1 MRRETRSVYQLTS
14 AAAIAAVYVA
24 LTLMFLPIAY
34 GPISFRIS
42 ELLCILPYFTPAA
55 VPGLTVG
62 CLLANFLAGGAP
74 MDVVF
79 GSLATLA
86 GAWGPYR
93 LRRHRW
99 LVWLPPVMANTL
111 VIPWVLRFAY
121 GNDEF
126 MPVLT
131 ATIFLSEAIAVGL
144 LGNALMLALEKYK
157 RQIFRG
163 SLAR

>member
-1 MRRETRSVYQLTS
+1 M
-14 AAAIAAVYVA
+14 
-24 LTLMFLPIAY
+24 
-34 GPISFRIS
+34 
-42 ELLCILPYFTPAA
+42 
-55 VPGLTVG
+55 
-62 CLLANFLAGGAP
+62 
-74 MDVVF
+74 
-79 GSLATLA
+79 
-86 GAWGPYR
+86 
-93 LRRHRW
+93 
-99 LVWLPPVMANTL
+99 
-111 VIPWVLRFAY
+111 IPWVLRFAY

>member
-62 CLLANFLAGGAP
+62 CLLANFLAGP
-74 MDVVF
+74 
-79 GSLATLA
+79 
-86 GAWGPYR
+86 
-93 LRRHRW
+93 
-99 LVWLPPVMANTL
+99 LPWT
-111 VIPWVLRFAY
+111 WC
-121 GNDEF
+121 
-126 MPVLT
+126 
-131 ATIFLSEAIAVGL
+131 SEAWPHWRAPGVPTG
-144 LGNALMLALEKYK
+144 
-157 RQIFRG
+157 
-163 SLAR
+163 